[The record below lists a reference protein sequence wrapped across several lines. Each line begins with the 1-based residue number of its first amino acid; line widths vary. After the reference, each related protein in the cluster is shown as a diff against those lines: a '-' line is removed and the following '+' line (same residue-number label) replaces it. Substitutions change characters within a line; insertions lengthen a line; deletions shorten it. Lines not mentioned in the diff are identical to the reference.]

1 MICAIVLAAGQSRR
15 MGTQKLL
22 LPFAGSTVIAVIVDQ
37 LLERRVDQVLVVVGP
52 AREAIAAALTGRTV
66 SFVVNPAGESEMLDS
81 LRCGLRAL
89 PEGCEA
95 VLVAL
100 GDQPGLTSALVD
112 GLVSSFRIDG
122 TGLIV
127 ATHEGRRG
135 HPLLIPADYFPEVL
149 ARFDDTGLRGLL
161 HAHPEQVREFAVSSP
176 DVLLD
181 MDLPEDYRRALA
193 ALGGGTDVL

>member
-22 LPFAGSTVIAVIVDQ
+22 LPFAGSTVIAMIVDQ
-37 LLERRVDQVLVVVGP
+37 LLASPVDRTVVVVGRD
-52 AREAIAAALTGRTV
+52 REAITAALTGRTV
-66 SFVVNPAGESEMLDS
+66 SFVMNPAGESEMLDS

-95 VLVAL
+95 VLVVL

-112 GLVSSFRIDG
+112 GLVSAFGIDG
-122 TGLIV
+122 PGLIV

-149 ARFDDTGLRGLL
+149 TRFDDTGLRGLL
-161 HAHPEQVREFAVSSP
+161 HAHPEQVREFAVSSL

-193 ALGGGTDVL
+193 ALDGGADVL